1 MMKIVYL
8 LTLGAVMTLSVLAQ
22 DVIHDYDHSVDFSQY
37 KTFDWVENEQIPI
50 VSDNPSLAEQFDL
63 KEEDRKIRAQIEGHL
78 EKKGYQKITE
88 GEPDFL
94 VSYYAVGR
102 TDMDLSQRDSGAQP
116 ANVPYGHWRP
126 FYTTSQDYRLKRK
139 GTFTVD
145 LVDRASN
152 QLVWRGS
159 ATETYSKPEE
169 GPKKAKKAIDKM
181 FKKFPPK

>member
-1 MMKIVYL
+1 MKMAQIL
-8 LTLGAVMTLSVLAQ
+8 SIWTIATLSVLAQ

-63 KEEDRKIRAQIEGHL
+63 EEEDRKIRAQIEGHL
-78 EKKGYQKITE
+78 KKKGYQKVTD

-102 TDMDLSQRDSGAQP
+102 TDMSSSQRDSAALP

-126 FYTTSQDYRLKRK
+126 FYTSSQDYRLKRK
-139 GTFTVD
+139 GTLTVD
-145 LVDRASN
+145 LVDQETN

-159 ATETYSKPEE
+159 ATQTYSKPEE

>member
-1 MMKIVYL
+1 MKIAHILSIWTV
-8 LTLGAVMTLSVLAQ
+8 ATLSVLAQ

-50 VSDNPSLAEQFDL
+50 VSDNPSLTLQFDL
-63 KEEDRKIRAQIEGHL
+63 EEEDRKIRAQIEGHL
-78 EKKGYQKITE
+78 QKKGYQKITD

-102 TDMDLSQRDSGAQP
+102 TDMQSSQRDSAALP

-126 FYTTSQDYRLKRK
+126 FYTASQDYRLQRK
-139 GTFTVD
+139 GTLTVD
-145 LVDRASN
+145 LVDRATS
-152 QLVWRGS
+152 QLMWRGS
-159 ATETYSKPEE
+159 ATQTYSKPED
-169 GPKKAKKAIDKM
+169 GPKRAKKAIDKM

>member
-1 MMKIVYL
+1 MKMAQILFIWTV
-8 LTLGAVMTLSVLAQ
+8 VTLSVLAQ

-63 KEEDRKIRAQIEGHL
+63 EEEDRKIRAQIEGHL
-78 EKKGYQKITE
+78 KKKGFQKITD

-102 TDMDLSQRDSGAQP
+102 TDMESSQRDSAALP

-126 FYTTSQDYRLKRK
+126 FYTSSAERPRRSS
-139 GTFTVD
+139 
-145 LVDRASN
+145 RARSP
-152 QLVWRGS
+152 S
-159 ATETYSKPEE
+159 A
-169 GPKKAKKAIDKM
+169 
-181 FKKFPPK
+181 